1 MKEGSFLMKD
11 FKIETVLN
19 EIRLLK
25 EEKKNVI
32 EQKKCGILSDT
43 DTAKQ
48 MEMIRKKEIK
58 AKEKL
63 VNSVHV
69 TNDGMPRKI
78 KYMESQKLYR
88 TKMADGSYL
97 SGKSEEILI
106 EKLFQYYALSLMDTS
121 MKGIFDVAIKIK
133 AKTENCNQKTIEHNR
148 SNFNRFISNDFAK
161 RDITSITK
169 DDLKEYTQEMVN
181 RLHPKKKAFFA
192 YKSVLNIIFQYAL
205 EKDII
210 SENPVTAIKN
220 SIYYKSLE
228 IENRNSEVK
237 ILSPE
242 EIEKVKETVAIYKKV
257 KRYKDE
263 YFINGYAIL
272 FSIETGMRA
281 GELPALKWSDIKENY
296 IHIHAQQ
303 LCRKR
308 ENGDG
313 KEYYYAGWTK
323 NEKGV
328 SKGGREFPLTNAIK
342 QILSELKA
350 HQERL
355 HIESEYIFCHENGEW
370 IKTESYETCLRRML
384 KSLGYQVTNNH
395 AFRMSLNSNVFI
407 PLGIPETERARLLG
421 HTVEVNLKYYSFSQK
436 NNTQNI
442 CNLLNGKGS
451 VTEKSTNLV
460 TPRLHQNIIKFEK
473 AKSLRTANSQ
483 AF

>member
-1 MKEGSFLMKD
+1 MKNQNDFLETYKSLLIQYQKEKNCIKKETEYGILNSID
-11 FKIETVLN
+11 ATKQIERIMT
-19 EIRLLK
+19 K
-25 EEKKNVI
+25 EEKI
-32 EQKKCGILSDT
+32 KKQLID
-43 DTAKQ
+43 
-48 MEMIRKKEIK
+48 EF
-58 AKEKL
+58 
-63 VNSVHV
+63 HV
-69 TNDGMPRKI
+69 TKDGIPRKI
-78 KYMESQKLYR
+78 TYVESKKLYR
-88 TKMADGSYL
+88 TILPDGTQLTGKTKNNLFNKLLSYYHITTKDITV
-97 SGKSEEILI
+97 KSIFEE
-106 EKLFQYYALSLMDTS
+106 ALLRKS
-121 MKGIFDVAIKIK
+121 
-133 AKTENCNQKTIEHNR
+133 KTENNNQNTIIHNR
-148 SNFNRFISNDFAK
+148 SNFNRFISEDFAK
-161 RDITSITK
+161 RNITSITK
-169 DDLKEYTQEMVN
+169 DDLKAYTQEMVN

-192 YKSVLNIIFQYAL
+192 YKSILNIIFQYAL
-205 EKDII
+205 EKEII
-210 SENPVTAIKN
+210 SENPVIAIKN

-228 IENRNSEVK
+228 LEVKKPETK

-242 EIEKVKETVAIYKKV
+242 EIEKVKERVHTYKEM
-257 KRYKDE
+257 KRYKDG

-272 FSIETGMRA
+272 LSIETGMRA

-303 LCRKR
+303 LCRRR

-328 SKGGREFPLTNAIK
+328 SQGGREFPLTNAIK
-342 QILSELKA
+342 QILNELKA

-355 HIESEYIFCHENGEW
+355 HIKSEYVFCREDGTW
-370 IKTESYETCLRRML
+370 ITTEAYETCLRRML

-395 AFRMSLNSNVFI
+395 AFRMSLNSNIFI
-407 PLGIPETERARLLG
+407 PLGIPVTERARLLG
-421 HTVEVNLKYYSFSQK
+421 HTVEVNLKHYRFSQK

-442 CNLLNGKGS
+442 CDLLNGKGS